1 MTSNCRSIV
10 SCAGLARTEDNER
23 RGGESEQNPST
34 SNVIPAS
41 EMKAGKLPAEERDVL
56 LLVCVQGMSYRDAV
70 HELGISTVEVKDRLL
85 RARLGLIRTL
95 DL

>member
-1 MTSNCRSIV
+1 
-10 SCAGLARTEDNER
+10 
-23 RGGESEQNPST
+23 
-34 SNVIPAS
+34 
-41 EMKAGKLPAEERDVL
+41 MKAGKLPAEERDVL